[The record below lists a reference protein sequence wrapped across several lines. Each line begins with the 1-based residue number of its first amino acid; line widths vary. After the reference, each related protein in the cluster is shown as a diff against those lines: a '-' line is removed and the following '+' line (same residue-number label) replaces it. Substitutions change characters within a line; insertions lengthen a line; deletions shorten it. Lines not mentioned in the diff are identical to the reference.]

1 MTISREEL
9 AAFADDELDAA
20 RAAEVAAAIEADA
33 ELAEELRRHRELKER
48 LGAHFAP
55 IMDAPLPDRLTAALR
70 SAPAEVVSLAAVRD
84 RRDRTRG
91 FPRWS
96 WIAAPALAAALAL
109 AVFVPRGA
117 SGDYAQGALAETLD
131 GQLIAAQAAD
141 APTRVLLS
149 FRDEEGAYCRAFAG
163 EAQSGIA
170 CRDAEGWRLRYR
182 GEGVA
187 VQGGDYRMAGAPATA
202 VLERAQAMASGPA
215 LDASQERAAQA
226 RGWR

>member
-1 MTISREEL
+1 MTISPEEL
-9 AAFADDELDAA
+9 AAFADGELDAV
-20 RAAEVAAAIEADA
+20 RTAEVAAAVEADPA
-33 ELAEELRRHRELKER
+33 LAAQVGAHRALKDR

-55 IMDAPLPDRLTAALR
+55 IMDAPVPDRLTAALR
-70 SAPAEVVSLAAVRD
+70 PAPAEAVSFAAAREKRD
-84 RRDRTRG
+84 RARG
-91 FPRWS
+91 LQRWG

-109 AVFVPRGA
+109 AVFVPRGN
-117 SGDYAQGALAETLD
+117 GDYAQGALAETLD

-149 FRDEEGAYCRAFAG
+149 FRDGEGAYCRAFAG
-163 EAQSGIA
+163 VAQSGIA

-187 VQGGDYRMAGAPATA
+187 VQDGDYRMAGTPAAA
-202 VLERAQAMASGPA
+202 VLERAQAMAAGPA
-215 LDASQERAAQA
+215 LDASQERAARA